1 MILHPE
7 SPAWKPPST
16 AESFFAQTAKTDLPA
31 FYPYLALDPSFRS
44 SYSTKM
50 RGGFLRFQAQY
61 LRRIRILDWRC
72 VPEQLRVE
80 LVDAATK
87 LDRQACDCAVFK
99 LYSLSSKEKSV
110 FEGGV
115 E

>member
-1 MILHPE
+1 VRLPRATHPYI
-7 SPAWKPPST
+7 PMRRGFVYLT
-16 AESFFAQTAKTDLPA
+16 AVLDRATRRV
-31 FYPYLALDPSFRS
+31 LALSRDPSFRS

-87 LDRQACDCAVFK
+87 RDRQACDCAVFK